1 MRTRVLAASADAIAE
16 AADVIR
22 AGGLVAFPTE
32 TVYGLGAN
40 ALDEAAAR
48 RVFAAKERPADDP
61 LIVHLASAADLPR
74 VAGRRPRWLD
84 ELAARFWPGPLTL
97 VLPRGSAVP
106 LAVTAGGGTVAVRV
120 PAHAVARALIEAAGV
135 PIAAPSANRFGRTSP
150 TTAAHV
156 LEDLDGRIDMILDG
170 GPTPVG
176 VESTVL
182 DLTSDPPV
190 VLRPGG
196 VAVERLRE
204 LLGDRLAIGG
214 SAGADLRSPGTHLR
228 HYAPRARLD
237 LFDGPGAARA
247 AADHPE
253 RLVREGRRVGALLF
267 AGDPIPDRADVHVLG
282 DPPERW
288 LYAGLRSLDAA
299 GVEVIVA
306 RMPAPDGLG
315 LALRDRLRRAA
326 EGRVLQPGSA

>member
-237 LFDGPGAARA
+237 LFDGPGAAA
-247 AADHPE
+247 AAAAHAAS
-253 RLVREGRRVGALLF
+253 LVRAGWRVGALLF
-267 AGDPIPDRADVHVLG
+267 EGDPLPEQADARVLG

-288 LYAGLRSLDAA
+288 LYAALRSLDAA
-299 GVEVIVA
+299 GVDVIVA

-326 EGRVLQPGSA
+326 EGRVVAADPA